1 MNIVLIQLIQDAIP
15 LCQQH
20 MEHTHT
26 YVEVLEIKRIAFYKR
41 LWFKKKTKKTPPT
54 FIRMFYNSYYVTNK
68 MTYDFHPPILFEGQM
83 KLAT

>member
-1 MNIVLIQLIQDAIP
+1 MNTVLIQLIQDAI

-41 LWFKKKTKKTPPT
+41 LRFKKKKHPTT
-54 FIRMFYNSYYVTNK
+54 FIRMFYNLYYVTNK
-68 MTYDFHPPILFEGQM
+68 TTYDFHPTYEGQM